1 MWILKFTT
9 IIINHY
15 LSFFEKLKTKELIY
29 LKYENLMLEKKGH
42 IAIIKM
48 NRPHVLNAL
57 NIETLNELDRVITQ
71 LSHDKDV
78 FVIILTGEGKAFVAG
93 ADVAEMSAFTV
104 FESRRFSHLG
114 HRIFRKLDTLE
125 IPTIAAVN
133 GFALGGGC
141 ELAMACDIRIA
152 SENAKFGQPE
162 VKLGI
167 TPGFGGTQRLARVIG
182 SLSKAKEIIYAA
194 RNIKA
199 EEALRIG
206 LVSAVYPQA
215 ELMAAANKLAND
227 IAAQAPIAVRN
238 CKRAINEG
246 IEMDIDRGLRLE
258 ANIFGDC
265 FLSEDQTEGM
275 TAFLEKRKEKN
286 FTNR

>member
-57 NIETLNELDRVITQ
+57 NIETLNELDRVVTQ

-167 TPGFGGTQRLARVIG
+167 TPGFGGTQRLARLIG
-182 SLSKAKEIIYAA
+182 SSMAKQLIFTGDIID
-194 RNIKA
+194 A
-199 EEALRIG
+199 EEALRIN
-206 LVSAVYPQA
+206 LVNKVVPA
-215 ELMAAANKLAND
+215 ETLLDEAFFMAER
-227 IAAQAPIAVRN
+227 IASNGPIAVQLS
-238 CKRAINEG
+238 KTAIN
-246 IEMDIDRGLRLE
+246 RGLDMNLDTALSYE
-258 ANIFGDC
+258 AEIFSKC
-265 FLSEDQTEGM
+265 FSTKDQKTGM
-275 TAFLEKRKEKN
+275 KAFLEKTERFFENK
-286 FTNR
+286 